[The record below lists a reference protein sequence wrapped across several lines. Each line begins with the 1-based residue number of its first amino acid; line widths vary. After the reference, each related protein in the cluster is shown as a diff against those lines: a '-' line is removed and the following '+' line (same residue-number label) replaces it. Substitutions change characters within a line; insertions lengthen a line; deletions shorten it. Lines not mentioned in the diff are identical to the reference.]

1 MSLDYAQVVEALPG
15 YDVGNELGRGGWGV
29 VLGGRHRQLGRD
41 VAIKQLPSAFAADES
56 IRARF
61 VVEARVLAQLD
72 HPHIVPVYDF
82 VEADGLCLLVME
94 LLPEGTLWN
103 KFTTDGFTA
112 PAAVAAVL
120 ACLAGIQAAHNRNVL
135 HRDVKPDNL
144 MFSASGTLKVT
155 DFGIAKVLGG
165 EETLATQ
172 AGQVLGTPAYIA
184 PEQARGGLLSPA
196 TDIYAVATMLYE
208 LLSGQLP
215 FPDDGDAMA
224 LLFKHAY
231 EPPEPLTNKAPE
243 VPQSIAAAVMSGLAT
258 EPDERPASAEEFGVA
273 LASACTAAWGP
284 GWLPTGGTSVMGAS
298 SILAATER
306 VLVPSTS
313 SKVTVSRA
321 AAVGPTIPA
330 LVPTSVT
337 AIKPS
342 VAIHEGSAVLAHVS
356 EPASE
361 LVPLNVLVNPPKGPA
376 WFVLAAGIFA
386 LLSLVLALLGLGA
399 PSRGGTLARGS
410 VSVAGTDATTGSPV
424 TLDMS
429 QPIPVLILPSAAS
442 ADHVELSASVL
453 GQQISVASAALEPQG
468 NTKVAALSLGGR
480 NLVGGS
486 FTGTVTLFRSGQQVG
501 TWSFAAYNKQI
512 GLLSLPAA
520 VTVLLF
526 FFIIRRVESRLRLIR
541 RGRRPIGA
549 PVGLAIEGALF
560 GVDLV
565 GFVWIL
571 DKIEP
576 TSASLIACAVA
587 GSAAGLATALS
598 AITIARR
605 RRFREIQTGGNAG
618 VGTVATY

>member
-1 MSLDYAQVVEALPG
+1 MGLDYAQVVKALPG
-15 YDVGNELGRGGWGV
+15 YEVGNELGRGGWGV
-29 VLGGRHRQLGRD
+29 VLGGRHRQLGRE

-94 LLPEGTLWN
+94 FLPEGTLWN
-103 KFTTDGFTA
+103 KFTRDGFTA
-112 PAAVAAVL
+112 PAAAAAVL

-144 MFSASGTLKVT
+144 MFSASGNLKVT

-196 TDIYAVATMLYE
+196 TDIYAAATILYE

-215 FPDDGDAMA
+215 FADDGDAMA

-231 EPPEPLTNKAPE
+231 EAPEPLLNKAPD
-243 VPQSIAAAVMSGLAT
+243 VPESIAAVVMSGLAT
-258 EPDERPASAEEFGVA
+258 EPLERPASAEEFGVA
-273 LASACTAAWGP
+273 LASACTGAWGP
-284 GWLPTGGTSVMGAS
+284 GWLPSGGTAVMGAS
-298 SILAATER
+298 SIVAATER
-306 VLVPSTS
+306 VVVPSFR
-313 SKVTVSRA
+313 SKATVPRAGA
-321 AAVGPTIPA
+321 AASAVPIA
-330 LVPTSVT
+330 VPTLPRS
-337 AIKPS
+337 IKPAV
-342 VAIHEGSAVLAHVS
+342 VAHEGSAVLAHVG

-376 WFVLAAGIFA
+376 WFVVAAAVFAVLTVVFAIF
-386 LLSLVLALLGLGA
+386 GLGS
-399 PSRGGTLARGS
+399 PSRGGTLAIGT
-410 VSVAGTDATTGSPV
+410 VTVAGTDPTASTV

-429 QPIPVLILPSAAS
+429 KPIPVLVSPSAPS
-442 ADHVELSASVL
+442 ADHVQLSTSVL
-453 GQQISVASAALEPQG
+453 GQQVAVDSAALVPEG
-468 NTKVAALSLGGR
+468 SAKVAALTLDGRDVVGGR
-480 NLVGGS
+480 
-486 FTGTVTLFRSGQQVG
+486 FTGTVTLLRAGEQVG
-501 TWSFAAYNKQI
+501 TWSFAANNKQT
-512 GLLSLPAA
+512 GLLSVPAA

-526 FFIIRRVESRLRLIR
+526 FFIIRRVESRLRLIS

-560 GVDLV
+560 GADLV

-571 DKIEP
+571 GKVEP
-576 TSASLIACAVA
+576 TTATLIACVVA
-587 GSAAGLATALS
+587 GAAAGLAVAFS
-598 AITIARR
+598 AISIQRR
-605 RRFREIQTGGNAG
+605 RRFRDVQTGGR
-618 VGTVATY
+618 TDVAATRAA